1 MKKVIYTGALALLA
15 TSFVACSGAEE
26 ELSDVLEE
34 VEMTEEEAVTEE
46 TTEELNEALDL
57 QEKAEQLDDE
67 LSEYLE
73 TL

>member
-1 MKKVIYTGALALLA
+1 MKKLIYCGALAFL
-15 TSFVACSGAEE
+15 SIGFVACSGTEE
-26 ELSDVLEE
+26 ELNEVLEE
-34 VEMTEEEAVTEE
+34 VEMTEEETISEE

-57 QEKAEQLDDE
+57 QEKAEQLEDE